1 MKRIEIR
8 IDISAYMI
16 LSDKKMI
23 TKFNGIRK
31 MANK

>member
-16 LSDKKMI
+16 LSVKKTI